1 MTLKIA
7 TRLWIPTA
15 AMACLLAVMGT
26 TTVLRTTSQIA
37 QADAIARNQ
46 ESKLFDA
53 ASWQGLTNANA
64 TRVMTSLVGNDPA
77 VEAALKPEIEAT
89 TARIDEIAK
98 RVEQAAASDDEKS
111 ALARIAAARK
121 TYIDARTVAKKT
133 KAAGD
138 AEAAKAQ
145 LASTVQPALA
155 AYLVSQ
161 QAYVT
166 LQQDLGKALRGQA
179 AGERMRTVWMV
190 VGLMAFSVLGL
201 ALGTVLLVRSV
212 CRPMDT
218 LQAIAKRVGDGD
230 LDVEIDLQRDD
241 EIGAVNHSLAAMR
254 DALRGIVGQ
263 VRQAAESI
271 QVASA
276 EVASGNIDLSQR
288 TEQAASNLQQTAS
301 SLEQLTGNVRQSAD
315 AASQANQLAAS
326 ASTVARRG
334 GDVVAQVVSTMNE
347 INGSSKRIADII
359 GTIDGIAFQTNIL
372 ALNAAVE
379 AARAGEQGRG
389 FAVVAA
395 EVRSLAQRSAEAAR
409 EIKSLIGASVE
420 KVETGARLVQ
430 DAGSTMGEIV
440 ASVQRVTDIIGEISA
455 AAAEQSSG
463 IATVNGAVTQLD
475 QMTQQNAALV
485 EESAAAAESL
495 NEQAQRL
502 SASMLVFRLSA
513 GALGHTSAAPH
524 ANLPAN
530 LPATSPAN
538 SPTPSPA
545 TSPAHRK
552 PVTPRMATARPSAPA
567 PAYTRPPA
575 APKPS
580 TATAQPTATAGSGSP
595 AHDNGDWESF

>member
-15 AMACLLAVMGT
+15 AMACLLGVMGT
-26 TTVLRTTSQIA
+26 TTVLRTTGQIA
-37 QADAIARNQ
+37 QSDEIARNQ

-53 ASWQGLTNANA
+53 ATWQGLTTANA
-64 TRVMTSLVGNDPA
+64 TRVMTSLVGSDPA
-77 VEAALKPEIEAT
+77 VEATLKPEIEAT
-89 TARIDEIAK
+89 TARINELAK
-98 RVEQAAASDDEKS
+98 RVEAAAVSDAEK
-111 ALARIAAARK
+111 AGLTRIATTRK
-121 TYIDARTVAKKT
+121 TYIDARNLAKAS

-138 AEAAKAQ
+138 ADAAKTQ
-145 LASTVQPALA
+145 LATKVQPALA
-155 AYLVSQ
+155 AYLASQ

-166 LQQDLGKALRGQA
+166 LQQELGKALRSQAGQD
-179 AGERMRTVWMV
+179 RMRTVWVV
-190 VGLMAFSVLGL
+190 VGLMALSVLGL

-212 CRPMDT
+212 CRPMAT

-230 LDVEIDLQRDD
+230 LDVEIDLQRND

-288 TEQAASNLQQTAS
+288 TEQAAGNLQQTAS

-334 GDVVAQVVSTMNE
+334 GEVVAQVVRTMDE

-409 EIKSLIGASVE
+409 EIKGLIGSSVE

-430 DAGSTMGEIV
+430 DAGATMGEIV

-455 AAAEQSSG
+455 AAAEQSHG
-463 IATVNGAVTQLD
+463 IVTVNGAVSQLD

-485 EESAAAAESL
+485 EQSAAAAESL
-495 NEQAQRL
+495 NDQAQRL
-502 SASMLVFRLSA
+502 SASMQVFRLSTGAAPAAASAPVSRPAAKAYTATAAAPRSAA
-513 GALGHTSAAPH
+513 GAASRP
-524 ANLPAN
+524 
-530 LPATSPAN
+530 
-538 SPTPSPA
+538 PSRPP
-545 TSPAHRK
+545 S
-552 PVTPRMATARPSAPA
+552 RPSAPA
-567 PAYTRPPA
+567 AARAATPPRVAAKPPTPAVSSA
-575 APKPS
+575 
-580 TATAQPTATAGSGSP
+580 
-595 AHDNGDWESF
+595 AHDSSDWESF

>member
-1 MTLKIA
+1 MTFKIA

-15 AMACLLAVMGT
+15 AMTCLLAVMGST
-26 TTVLRTTSQIA
+26 SVLRTAAQITRADGLA
-37 QADAIARNQ
+37 QHQ
-46 ESKLFDA
+46 ETKLFDA

-64 TRVMTSLVGNDPA
+64 IRVITSLVGSDPA
-77 VEAALKPEIEAT
+77 VAAALKPEIEAT
-89 TARIDEIAK
+89 TARIDEMAK
-98 RVEQAAASDDEKS
+98 RIVLAATSDGEKA
-111 ALARIAAARK
+111 ALARIAVARK
-121 TYIDARTVAKKT
+121 TYIETRTIAKT
-133 KAAGD
+133 AQASGD
-138 AEAAKAQ
+138 TDAAKRQVA
-145 LASTVQPALA
+145 ATVQPALA
-155 AYLVSQ
+155 AYLASQ

-166 LQQDLGKALRGQA
+166 LQQDLGQAQRNQAGQ
-179 AGERMRTVWMV
+179 ERMRTVGLFV
-190 VGLMAFSVLGL
+190 ALMALAVLGL

-212 CRPMDT
+212 CRPMHS
-218 LQAIAKRVGDGD
+218 LQAIAKRIGDGD
-230 LDVEIDLQRDD
+230 LDVQIDLQRDD
-241 EIGAVNHSLAAMR
+241 EIGAVNHALAAMR

-301 SLEQLTGNVRQSAD
+301 SLAQLTGNVRQSAD

-334 GDVVAQVVSTMNE
+334 GAVVAQVVSTMNE
-347 INGSSKRIADII
+347 INASSKRIADII

-409 EIKSLIGASVE
+409 EIKTLIGSSVE
-420 KVETGARLVQ
+420 KVDTGARLVQ
-430 DAGSTMGEIV
+430 DAGATMGEIV
-440 ASVQRVTDIIGEISA
+440 ASVQRVTDVIAEITA

-463 IATVNGAVTQLD
+463 IGTVNGAVTQLD

-485 EESAAAAESL
+485 EQSAAAAESL

-502 SASMLVFRLSA
+502 SASMQVFRLT
-513 GALGHTSAAPH
+513 GAALAHVDPGSAAPARAH
-524 ANLPAN
+524 KP
-530 LPATSPAN
+530 PS
-538 SPTPSPA
+538 TPPS
-545 TSPAHRK
+545 
-552 PVTPRMATARPSAPA
+552 TPPLQQQPATARPSTAAPA
-567 PAYTRPPA
+567 
-575 APKPS
+575 
-580 TATAQPTATAGSGSP
+580 
-595 AHDNGDWESF
+595 

>member
-1 MTLKIA
+1 MTFKIA

-15 AMACLLAVMGT
+15 AMTCLLAVMGST
-26 TTVLRTTSQIA
+26 SVLRTAAQITRADGLA
-37 QADAIARNQ
+37 QHQ
-46 ESKLFDA
+46 ETKLFDA

-64 TRVMTSLVGNDPA
+64 IRVITSLVGSDPA
-77 VEAALKPEIEAT
+77 VAAALKPEIEAT
-89 TARIDEIAK
+89 TARIDEMAK
-98 RVEQAAASDDEKS
+98 RIVLAATSDGEKA

-121 TYIDARTVAKKT
+121 TYIESRTVAKT
-133 KAAGD
+133 AQASGD
-138 AEAAKAQ
+138 TDAAKRQVA
-145 LASTVQPALA
+145 ATVQPALA
-155 AYLVSQ
+155 AYLASQ

-166 LQQDLGKALRGQA
+166 LQQDLGQAQRNQAGQ
-179 AGERMRTVWMV
+179 ERMRTVGLFV
-190 VGLMAFSVLGL
+190 ALMALAVLGL

-212 CRPMDT
+212 CRPMHS
-218 LQAIAKRVGDGD
+218 LQAIAKRIGDGD
-230 LDVEIDLQRDD
+230 LDVQIDLQRDD
-241 EIGAVNHSLAAMR
+241 EIGAVNHALAAMR

-301 SLEQLTGNVRQSAD
+301 SLAQLTGNVRQSAD

-334 GDVVAQVVSTMNE
+334 GAVVAQVVSTMNE
-347 INGSSKRIADII
+347 INASSKRIADII

-409 EIKSLIGASVE
+409 EIKTLIGSSVE
-420 KVETGARLVQ
+420 KVDTGARLVQ
-430 DAGSTMGEIV
+430 DAGATMGEIV
-440 ASVQRVTDIIGEISA
+440 ASVQRVTDVIAEITA

-463 IATVNGAVTQLD
+463 IGTVNGAVTQLD

-485 EESAAAAESL
+485 EQSAAAAESL

-502 SASMLVFRLSA
+502 SASMQVFRLT
-513 GALGHTSAAPH
+513 GAALAHADPGSAAPARAH
-524 ANLPAN
+524 KP
-530 LPATSPAN
+530 PS
-538 SPTPSPA
+538 TPPLQQQ
-545 TSPAHRK
+545 P
-552 PVTPRMATARPSAPA
+552 ATARPSTAAPA
-567 PAYTRPPA
+567 
-575 APKPS
+575 
-580 TATAQPTATAGSGSP
+580 
-595 AHDNGDWESF
+595 

>member
-1 MTLKIA
+1 MALKIA

-15 AMACLLAVMGT
+15 AMAGLLAVMGT
-26 TTVLRTTSQIA
+26 TTVLRTTGQIA
-37 QADAIARNQ
+37 AADETARNQ

-53 ASWQGLTNANA
+53 ATWQGLTTANA
-64 TRVMTSLVGNDPA
+64 TRVMTSLVGSDPT

-89 TARIDEIAK
+89 TARINEIAK
-98 RVEQAAASDDEKS
+98 RVEAAAVSDDEKA
-111 ALARIAAARK
+111 ALRRIATARK
-121 TYIDARTVAKKT
+121 VYIDARTVAKASKT
-133 KAAGD
+133 SGD
-138 AEAAKAQ
+138 ADAAKTQ

-155 AYLVSQ
+155 AYLASQ
-161 QAYVT
+161 QAYVS
-166 LQQDLGKALRGQA
+166 LQQELGKTLRSQAGQ
-179 AGERMRTVWMV
+179 ERMHTVWLV
-190 VGLMAFSVLGL
+190 VGLMALSVLGL

-212 CRPMDT
+212 CRPMAT

-241 EIGAVNHSLAAMR
+241 EIGAVNQSLAAMR

-288 TEQAASNLQQTAS
+288 TEQAASNLQQTAN
-301 SLEQLTGNVRQSAD
+301 SLEHLTGNVRQSAD

-334 GDVVAQVVSTMNE
+334 GEVVAQVVSTMDE

-409 EIKSLIGASVE
+409 EIKGLIGSSVE
-420 KVETGARLVQ
+420 KVEAGARLVQ
-430 DAGSTMGEIV
+430 DAGATMGEIV

-463 IATVNGAVTQLD
+463 IVTVNGAVNQLD

-485 EESAAAAESL
+485 EQSAAAAESL

-502 SASMLVFRLSA
+502 STSMQVFRLSA
-513 GALGHTSAAPH
+513 SAAP
-524 ANLPAN
+524 AIASAAPAAASAA
-530 LPATSPAN
+530 PAIASAPLYRPTAKAYKVAYTAPHPA
-538 SPTPSPA
+538 A
-545 TSPAHRK
+545 RA
-552 PVTPRMATARPSAPA
+552 AARPPA
-567 PAYTRPPA
+567 PAAARAPA
-575 APKPS
+575 APRVAAEPLVPAAS
-580 TATAQPTATAGSGSP
+580 GAAQDSS
-595 AHDNGDWESF
+595 DWESF

>member
-1 MTLKIA
+1 MTLKIT
-7 TRLWIPTA
+7 TRLWIPTT
-15 AMACLLAVMGT
+15 AMACLLAVMGS
-26 TTVLRTTSQIA
+26 TTVLRTSAQID
-37 QADAIARNQ
+37 QADEIARHQ
-46 ESKLFDA
+46 ESKLLDA
-53 ASWQGLTNANA
+53 ASWQGLTNTNA
-64 TRVMTSLVGNDPA
+64 SRIMTSLVGSDPA

-89 TARIDEIAK
+89 TARINEIVK
-98 RVEQAAASDDEKS
+98 RIELAATGDDEKA

-121 TYIDARTVAKKT
+121 AYIDARTVAKSN
-133 KAAGD
+133 KAAGN
-138 AEAAKAQ
+138 AEPAKTQ

-155 AYLVSQ
+155 SYLASQ

-166 LQQDLGKALRGQA
+166 LQQDLGKTLRSQA
-179 AGERMRTVWMV
+179 GDERLRTAWII
-190 VGLMAFSVLGL
+190 VGLMAVAVLGL
-201 ALGTVLLVRSV
+201 TLGTALLVRSI

-218 LQAIAKRVGDGD
+218 LQAIAKRVGEGD

-241 EIGAVNHSLAAMR
+241 EIGAVNRSLAAMR

-288 TEQAASNLQQTAS
+288 TEQAASSLQQTAS

-334 GDVVAQVVSTMNE
+334 GEVVAQVVSTMDE

-359 GTIDGIAFQTNIL
+359 GTIDSIAFQTNIL

-389 FAVVAA
+389 FAVVAS
-395 EVRSLAQRSAEAAR
+395 EVRNLAQRSAEAAR
-409 EIKSLIGASVE
+409 EIKGLIVSSVE
-420 KVETGARLVQ
+420 KVETGARQVQ

-463 IATVNGAVTQLD
+463 IITVNGAVNQLD

-485 EESAAAAESL
+485 EQSAAAAESL

-502 SASMLVFRLSA
+502 SASMQVFRLSA
-513 GALGHTSAAPH
+513 SA
-524 ANLPAN
+524 
-530 LPATSPAN
+530 LPATA
-538 SPTPSPA
+538 
-545 TSPAHRK
+545 
-552 PVTPRMATARPSAPA
+552 SAPA
-567 PAYTRPPA
+567 SRPVAKAYSATRTASQPAARPAARPA
-575 APKPS
+575 APAAADAKAAS
-580 TATAQPTATAGSGSP
+580 RGAAQPPVLATHSAAQVGS
-595 AHDNGDWESF
+595 DWETF

>member
-15 AMACLLAVMGT
+15 AMACLLTVMGS
-26 TTVLRTTSQIA
+26 TTVLRTSGQIT
-37 QADAIARNQ
+37 QAEEAARSQ

-77 VEAALKPEIEAT
+77 VEATLKPEIDAT
-89 TARIDEIAK
+89 TARIDEIAR
-98 RVEQAAASDDEKS
+98 RVEQAAASDDERS

-155 AYLVSQ
+155 AYMASQ

-166 LQQDLGKALRGQA
+166 LQQDLGKAQRGQA
-179 AGERMRTVWMV
+179 AAERMRTVWVV
-190 VGLMAFSVLGL
+190 VGLLALAVLGL

-218 LQAIAKRVGDGD
+218 LQAIAKRIGDGD
-230 LDVEIDLQRDD
+230 LDVQIDLQRDD
-241 EIGAVNHSLAAMR
+241 EIGAVNRSLAAMR

-334 GDVVAQVVSTMNE
+334 GDVVAQVVSTMDE

-409 EIKSLIGASVE
+409 EIKTLIGASVE

-430 DAGSTMGEIV
+430 DAGATMGEIV
-440 ASVQRVTDIIGEISA
+440 ASVQRVTDIIGEITA

-463 IATVNGAVTQLD
+463 IGTVNGAVTQLD

-502 SASMLVFRLSA
+502 SASMQVFRLTT
-513 GALGHTSAAPH
+513 GAPGLTGAVPH
-524 ANLPAN
+524 INTPA
-530 LPATSPAN
+530 S
-538 SPTPSPA
+538 
-545 TSPAHRK
+545 SPAHRK
-552 PVTPRMATARPSAPA
+552 PATPRLATARPSAPA
-567 PAYTRPPA
+567 PTGTRPPVPA
-575 APKPS
+575 KPS
-580 TATAQPTATAGSGSP
+580 SSAAQHTATANAAAGSGAQDS
-595 AHDNGDWESF
+595 GDWESF